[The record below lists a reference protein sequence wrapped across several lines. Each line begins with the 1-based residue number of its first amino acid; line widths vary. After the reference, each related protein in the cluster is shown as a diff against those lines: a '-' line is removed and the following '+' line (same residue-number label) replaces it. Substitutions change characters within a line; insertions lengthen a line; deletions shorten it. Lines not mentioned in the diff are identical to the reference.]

1 MLYLRSSNQTHTTTV
16 NPYFYNMKITAL
28 LKRTAATLLLMLFLL
43 PLRADEGMW
52 LPLLLEQMN
61 ITDMKARGYKL
72 SAADI
77 YSVNNTSMKDAVAQF
92 GGGCTSELISGE
104 GLLLTNH
111 HCGYGQIQYHSSVE
125 KDYLTNGFWAMNRS
139 EELPCPGL
147 TAMFIIRMEDVTKQI
162 LDGVSSNL
170 PEAKRAVVIR
180 ENIKKIEKENTKD
193 GYEAMVRGF
202 FYGNVYYMF
211 ITETFTDVRM
221 VGAPPTAIGNF
232 GGDTDNWMWPRHTGD
247 FSLFRI
253 YANKNNRPAEYS
265 KDNVPFKPRKFFPIS
280 MRGAQENDF
289 TLVYGFPGRTTE
301 YISSY
306 AVSMIADVSDPLKVD
321 LRTKRLDIIRAG
333 MRQDNVVRIQYAAKY
348 NGIAN
353 AWKKWQGEMKGLR
366 DNKAVEKK
374 QNYEAEFMRRV
385 TADPQLTSKYGT
397 VLAELQTQHTGLKP
411 WQIAFDY
418 FTEGVLTVEM
428 LRMANSY
435 KKLVELSKTPVP
447 DTAEIRKALDALKKN
462 IPAFYKNFNAGVDQ
476 KLAVSMFAAMD
487 KGMDPEK
494 RPAVWGS
501 INKNFGSY
509 FKKLYKKSMF
519 SNAAKLTALV
529 NSYKPS
535 AYKTIEKDPAYKLA
549 VQLFDHFAIKI
560 QPEYNKYN
568 DEIGRL
574 NRTYMQAQMDVFTDR
589 RFYPDANS
597 TLRVSYGK
605 VEGYSTPEGKNYN
618 WFTTLDELIA
628 KESDTIADYKVPQKL
643 KDLHAK
649 KDYGRYAAKDGKIH
663 TCFIAS
669 NHTTGGNSG
678 SPVIDAQGNL
688 IGTNFDRCWEGTMS
702 DVNYD
707 PSICRNITLDIRYT
721 LFIIDKY
728 AGAGYLID
736 EMVLVK

>member
-1 MLYLRSSNQTHTTTV
+1 MNLTASLKR
-16 NPYFYNMKITAL
+16 ITASAL
-28 LKRTAATLLLMLFLL
+28 LVLFLL

-61 ITDMKARGYKL
+61 ITDMKARGFKL

-77 YSVNNTSMKDAVAQF
+77 YSINSTSMKDAVVQF
-92 GGGCTSELISGE
+92 GGGCTGEIISGE

-125 KDYLTNGFWAMNRS
+125 KDYLTNGFWAMNRG

-147 TAMFIIRMEDVTKQI
+147 TAMFIIRMEEVTSQV
-162 LDGVSSNL
+162 LNGVNDNM
-170 PEAKRAVVIR
+170 PEAKRMEVIQS
-180 ENIKKIEKENTKD
+180 NIKRIEKENTKD

-202 FYGNVYYMF
+202 FYGNVFYMF
-211 ITETFTDVRM
+211 ITETFRDVRM

-247 FSLFRI
+247 FSLFRV
-253 YANKNNRPAEYS
+253 YAGTDNRPAEYS
-265 KDNVPFKPRKFFPIS
+265 KDNVPFKPRKFFNIS

-289 TLVYGFPGRTTE
+289 TLVYGFPGRTQE

-306 AVSMIADVSDPLKVD
+306 AVSMIGDVSDPLKVD
-321 LRTKRLDIIRAG
+321 LRTQRLNIIRKG
-333 MRQDNVVRIQYAAKY
+333 MRSSDVVRIQYAAKY
-348 NGIAN
+348 NSIAN

-374 QNYEAEFMRRV
+374 QKYEAEFTRRV
-385 TADPQLTSKYGT
+385 EADPTLKSKYGN
-397 VLAELQTQHTGLKP
+397 VLADLAKQHEGLRP
-411 WQIAFDY
+411 WQIAYDY
-418 FTEGVLTVEM
+418 FTEGVLQVEA
-428 LRMANSY
+428 LRLAWGY
-435 KKLVELSKTPVP
+435 KKLVDLSKAPVP
-447 DTAEIRKALDALKKN
+447 DQAEINKALDALKKN
-462 IPAFYKNFNAGVDQ
+462 IAPFFKNFNANVDMNQ
-476 KLAVSMFAAMD
+476 AVTLFAATD
-487 KGMDPEK
+487 KGMDPDK
-494 RPAVWGS
+494 RTPNWNS
-501 INKNFGSY
+501 RNKNFGSY

-519 SNAAKLTALV
+519 ANGAKLEKFV
-529 NSYKPS
+529 NSYSPDKFK
-535 AYKTIEKDPAYKLA
+535 AIEKDMAYQLA
-549 VQLFDHFAIKI
+549 LEVFTHFNTKI
-560 QPEYNKYN
+560 RPEYDKYN
-568 DEIGRL
+568 DEIARL
-574 NRTYMQAQMDVFTDR
+574 NRIYMQGQMDVFTER

-597 TLRVSYGK
+597 TLRVAYGK
-605 VEGYSTPEGKNYN
+605 VEGYTTPEGKSYN

-628 KESDTIADYKVPQKL
+628 KETDSIADYKVPQKL
-643 KDLHAK
+643 KELHAK
-649 KDYGRYAAKDGKIH
+649 KDYGRYAARDGKIH

-678 SPVIDAQGNL
+678 SPVLDAQGNL

-702 DVNYD
+702 DINYD
-707 PSICRNITLDIRYT
+707 ISVCRNITLDIRYT

>member
-1 MLYLRSSNQTHTTTV
+1 MNLTASLKRFVAS
-16 NPYFYNMKITAL
+16 AL
-28 LKRTAATLLLMLFLL
+28 LLLFLL

-61 ITDMKARGYKL
+61 ITDMKARGFKL

-77 YSVNNTSMKDAVAQF
+77 YSVNNTSMKDAVVQF
-92 GGGCTSELISGE
+92 GGGCTGEIISGE

-125 KDYLTNGFWAMNRS
+125 KDYLTNGFWAMNRG

-147 TAMFIIRMEDVTKQI
+147 TAMFIIRMEEVTTQV
-162 LDGVSSNL
+162 LDGVAMNM
-170 PEAKRAVVIR
+170 PEAKRTEVIQA
-180 ENIKKIEKENTKD
+180 NIKRIEKENTKD
-193 GYEAMVRGF
+193 GYDAMVRGF
-202 FYGNVYYMF
+202 FYGNVFYMF
-211 ITETFTDVRM
+211 ITETFRDVRM

-247 FSLFRI
+247 FSLFRV
-253 YANKNNRPAEYS
+253 YAGKDNRPAEYS
-265 KDNVPFKPRKFFPIS
+265 KDNVPFKPRKFFNIS

-289 TLVYGFPGRTTE
+289 TLVYGFPGRTQE

-306 AVSMIADVSDPLKVD
+306 AVSMIGDVSDPLKVD
-321 LRTKRLDIIRAG
+321 LRTQRLNIIRAG
-333 MRQDNVVRIQYAAKY
+333 MRSNDVVRIQYAAKY
-348 NGIAN
+348 NSIAN

-374 QNYEAEFMRRV
+374 QKYEAEFRTRV
-385 TADPQLTSKYGT
+385 NNNPALYAKYGN
-397 VLAELQTQHTGLKP
+397 VLAELDAQHQMLKP
-411 WQIAFDY
+411 WQIAYDY
-418 FTEGVLTVEM
+418 FTEGVLQVEA
-428 LRMANSY
+428 LRLAWSY
-435 KKLVELSKTPVP
+435 KKLVDLSKVP
-447 DTAEIRKALDALKKN
+447 APDQAEITKALDALKKN
-462 IPAFYKNFNAGVDQ
+462 IAPFFKNFNTDVDRKQ
-476 KLAVSMFAAMD
+476 AIALFAATD

-494 RPAVWGS
+494 RSPNWNS
-501 INKNFGSY
+501 RNKNFESY

-519 SNAAKLTALV
+519 ANSEKLTKFV
-529 NSYKPS
+529 NGYS
-535 AYKTIEKDPAYKLA
+535 ASKFKTIEKDMGYQLA
-549 VQLFDHFAIKI
+549 VELFTHFNSAIK
-560 QPEYNKYN
+560 PGFDKYN
-568 DEIGRL
+568 DEIARL
-574 NRTYMQAQMDVFTDR
+574 NRIYMQGQMDAFKER

-597 TLRVSYGK
+597 TLRVAYGK
-605 VEGYSTPEGKNYN
+605 VEGYSTPEGKTYN

-628 KESDTIADYKVPQKL
+628 KETDTIADYKVPEKL
-643 KDLHAK
+643 KALHAK
-649 KDYGRYAAKDGKIH
+649 KDYGRYAARDGKIH

-678 SPVIDAQGNL
+678 SPVLDAQGNL

-702 DVNYD
+702 DINYD
-707 PSICRNITLDIRYT
+707 ISVCRNITLDIRYT